1 MNLQSIQKRLQ
12 ELSAEALTL
21 SNDLEFLIKG
31 EAVRTLAVEVVQVKA
46 TQVLNFKD
54 VDEGDILQFTAP
66 FRHIPSSL
74 RRDALPAGNYK
85 VSQVEEEDYE
95 GIWSVM
101 IVLEGGDNT
110 WINFNK
116 IASNSVVNR
125 LQVA

>member
-31 EAVRTLAVEVVQVKA
+31 EAVRTPAVEVVQVKA

-66 FRHIPSSL
+66 FRHIDDVST
-74 RRDALPAGNYK
+74 LPAGNYK